1 MDSVKSS
8 DVRVRFAPSP
18 TGDLH
23 VGGVRTA
30 LFNYL
35 FARRSGGKFLLR
47 VEDTDKKRSTQEAIQ
62 VILDGLAWLGMNSD
76 EGVVYQSQQ
85 QSAHRKAGDK
95 LLENGAAYRCFC
107 TKEQIAERREIAQ
120 RKKNEYKYDR
130 RCAHL
135 SDAEIKVNLDA
146 NMPFAVRL
154 KVPGELISFDDLV
167 HERITVSGMEIE
179 DFILLR
185 SDGTPT
191 YMLAVVVDDAEM
203 RITHIIRGDDHISNT
218 PKQILIYRALGLT
231 PPKFVHVPVI
241 LGPDKRKLSKRH
253 GAAAVNEYRDVGY
266 LSDTLINYLGLLGWS
281 PGDDRNEITPSEL
294 EALFDLK
301 GIIAHSAVFDEAKLR
316 WLNGLYIGKI
326 DYEAVKDQL
335 ISFGAMAVE
344 SGLLDEAPAETEIKK
359 AWDLLKNRIH
369 TLKEL
374 FEWGDYFFQ
383 HPKTFDKKGVKKNFK
398 DGAGDTL
405 ISVSKMVNEI
415 DVFEAPIIEEAFRKK
430 AEEDGLKASQLIHPT
445 RLAVS
450 GRTGGPSLFELL
462 ETLGREVVVQR
473 TMFAGEAINNGNI
486 EITN

>member
-415 DVFEAPIIEEAFRKK
+415 DVFEAPIIEEVFRKK

>member
-1 MDSVKSS
+1 MDNIKPSE
-8 DVRVRFAPSP
+8 VRVRFAPSP

-47 VEDTDKKRSTQEAIQ
+47 VEDTDKKRSTQDAIQ

-76 EGVVYQSQQ
+76 EEVVYQSQQ
-85 QSAHRKAGDK
+85 QASHREAGEK
-95 LLENGAAYRCFC
+95 LLAKGAAYRCFC
-107 TKEQIAERREIAQ
+107 TTEQIAERREIAQ
-120 RKKNEYKYDR
+120 REKNEYKYDR

-135 SDAEIKVNLDA
+135 SEAEIQA
-146 NMPFAVRL
+146 NIDNSMPFAVRL
-154 KVPGELISFDDLV
+154 KVPGELITFDDLV
-167 HERITVSGMEIE
+167 HERISVSGMEIE

-185 SDGTPT
+185 SDGSPT

-203 RITHIIRGDDHISNT
+203 GITHIIRGDDHISNT
-218 PKQILIYRALGLT
+218 PKQILIYSALGLT
-231 PPKFVHVPVI
+231 PPRFVHVPVI

-253 GAAAVNEYRDVGY
+253 GAAAVNEYRDMGY

-316 WLNGLYIGKI
+316 WLNGLYIGQSDYI
-326 DYEAVKDQL
+326 DVKDQL
-335 ISFGAMAVE
+335 INFGKLAVKT
-344 SGLLDEAPAETEIKK
+344 GTLDELPSEADIQK
-359 AWDLLKNRIH
+359 AWKLLKNRVH

-383 HPKTFDKKGVKKNFK
+383 NPKSYDKKGVKKNFK
-398 DGAGDTL
+398 NGAGDIL
-405 ISVSKMVNEI
+405 ISVSEMVNEI
-415 DVFEAPIIEEAFRKK
+415 TVYDAVNIEDVFRKK
-430 AEEDGLKASQLIHPT
+430 AEDDGLKASQLIHPT

-462 ETLGREVVVQR
+462 ETLGKDVVVER
-473 TMFAGEAINNGNI
+473 TKFAGEAIISGSI